1 MDSAASSDSTDRK
14 IEFWFDFSS
23 PYAYFA
29 AHEIDG
35 RMERLGRTVVWR
47 PFLLGAVFRLTGMAP
62 LVTMPMRGNY
72 ARRDWDRIA
81 KILAVPFHL
90 PDTHPYPSQM
100 VARAYYWLADHHAD
114 SAKAF
119 AQAAFVEH
127 FVNQKTLVTSGAVTA
142 LAGRFIADTAPLA
155 VWLGSTDAKD
165 ALRARTQEAVDKGV
179 FGSPFFIAGGEPF
192 WGWDR
197 IPMLEEWLRHSRQA

>member
-114 SAKAF
+114 SAKPF

-155 VWLGSTDAKD
+155 VWLGSADAKD

>member
-1 MDSAASSDSTDRK
+1 MESAASNDSVDRK

-62 LVTMPMRGNY
+62 LVTMPMRGAY
-72 ARRDWDRIA
+72 ACRDWDRIA
-81 KILAVPFHL
+81 KILAVPFQL

-114 SAKAF
+114 SAKPF
-119 AQAAFVEH
+119 AQAAFAEH
-127 FVNQKTLVTSGAVTA
+127 FVNQKTLVTSGIVTA
-142 LAGRFIADTAPLA
+142 LAERFIADTAPLTA
-155 VWLGSTDAKD
+155 WLGSADAKD
-165 ALRARTQEAVDKGV
+165 ALRARTQEAVAKGV

-197 IPMLEEWLRHSRQA
+197 IPMLEEWLRHSHQA

>member
-1 MDSAASSDSTDRK
+1 MESAPSNHSIERTV
-14 IEFWFDFSS
+14 EFWFDFSS

-35 RMERLGRTVVWR
+35 RMDKLGHAVIWR

-62 LVTMPMRGNY
+62 LSTMPMRGDY

-81 KILAVPFHL
+81 KILAVPFQL

-100 VARAYYWLADHHAD
+100 VARAYYWIADHHAA
-114 SAKAF
+114 SAKPF
-119 AQAAFVEH
+119 AQAALAEH
-127 FVNQKTLVTSGAVTA
+127 FVNQKTLVTSSTVTA
-142 LAGRFIADTAPLA
+142 LAGRFIGDTEPLA
-155 VWLGSTDAKD
+155 AWLASQDARET
-165 ALRARTQEAVDKGV
+165 LRAKTQEAVDKGV
-179 FGSPFFIAGGEPF
+179 FGSPFFIAEGEPF

-197 IPMLEEWLRHSRQA
+197 IPMLEDWLRRGRWS